1 MYPCISHPT
10 RFDKDLNC
18 SLIDNIFYNG
28 YPENLT
34 SGNLICHVS
43 DHLQNFL
50 IIPSEKLKT
59 HKQIFRRDLQ
69 NFNLQEFKSDLKATK
84 LEMKLKSFDDPDGM
98 YNFFHNTLSIL
109 FEMHCPIKKVSNRE
123 AKYMSKRWMT
133 DNILEKITEREVSY
147 QNYLDTGNEEF
158 FKHHLALKKE
168 VNHSIRR
175 NKFFFQKRQFD
186 LLKNNTKKLWKQ
198 INLTLSR
205 TKKQPIPD
213 IMYRGNKRLQTKKD
227 ISQNFNEHFSKV
239 APNLLKSMKLGKDPI
254 KNIPSVNKSMCF
266 LPTTKDEVEKLLDQL
281 NPSKAPDINNFQIK
295 VIKDAKD
302 LISSPLAMIFN
313 CSIKKGIFP
322 SKLKI
327 AKVTPVFKNNGNK
340 HDMKNYRPISVL
352 PLFDKIFEQI
362 VQTRLNDFLSKNNI
376 LSDSQFGFQNGKSTA
391 DAVLNLT
398 DDIYSALKEN
408 KTCCTILLDLAKA
421 FDTVDHSIL
430 LKKLDKIGIR
440 GPLHK
445 WFESYLKDRKQ
456 VVSIDNV
463 RSDNMAFGVPQGSVL
478 GPILFLIFI
487 NDMPL
492 SSRLFRYTLFADDT
506 FLFMSHED
514 PKTLED
520 LVNSELEN
528 IDQWLIDNRL
538 SLNVD
543 KSCFLLFTGKTRFQQ
558 DFKICIS
565 DKEVSR
571 VSAAKYLG
579 VHIDDKLNWQLHLS
593 HVLTKIKQGLGALR
607 KIKHVI
613 SPFNLTSST
622 VLIIQSHLQYCVTS

>member
-1 MYPCISHPT
+1 
-10 RFDKDLNC
+10 
-18 SLIDNIFYNG
+18 
-28 YPENLT
+28 
-34 SGNLICHVS
+34 
-43 DHLQNFL
+43 
-50 IIPSEKLKT
+50 
-59 HKQIFRRDLQ
+59 
-69 NFNLQEFKSDLKATK
+69 
-84 LEMKLKSFDDPDGM
+84 
-98 YNFFHNTLSIL
+98 
-109 FEMHCPIKKVSNRE
+109 
-123 AKYMSKRWMT
+123 
-133 DNILEKITEREVSY
+133 
-147 QNYLDTGNEEF
+147 
-158 FKHHLALKKE
+158 
-168 VNHSIRR
+168 
-175 NKFFFQKRQFD
+175 
-186 LLKNNTKKLWKQ
+186 
-198 INLTLSR
+198 
-205 TKKQPIPD
+205 
-213 IMYRGNKRLQTKKD
+213 
-227 ISQNFNEHFSKV
+227 
-239 APNLLKSMKLGKDPI
+239 
-254 KNIPSVNKSMCF
+254 
-266 LPTTKDEVEKLLDQL
+266 
-281 NPSKAPDINNFQIK
+281 
-295 VIKDAKD
+295 
-302 LISSPLAMIFN
+302 
-313 CSIKKGIFP
+313 
-322 SKLKI
+322 
-327 AKVTPVFKNNGNK
+327 
-340 HDMKNYRPISVL
+340 MKNYRPISVL

-362 VQTRLNDFLSKNNI
+362 VKTRLNDFLSKNNI

-463 RSDNMAFGVPQGSVL
+463 RSEPANMAFGVPQGSVL

-506 FLFMSHED
+506 CLFMSHED

-579 VHIDDKLNWQLHLS
+579 VHIDDKLTPDEVPQENENSYIAVVFTFTFFILL
-593 HVLTKIKQGLGALR
+593 
-607 KIKHVI
+607 
-613 SPFNLTSST
+613 
-622 VLIIQSHLQYCVTS
+622 LQRLLWFF